1 MIEADKMTAQEREEL
16 TREIERGELEDKQRA
31 LNALIKALNF
41 TRAGCDV
48 EEIELADNGDTA
60 VIYFI
65 DGDCKRVNIQL
76 DSAIA
81 AIIEV
86 CKALI

>member
-1 MIEADKMTAQEREEL
+1 MTAQEREEL
-16 TREIERGELEDKQRA
+16 TRAIERGEHEDKQRA

-65 DGDCKRVNIQL
+65 DGGEKRVNIAI

-81 AIIEV
+81 TIIDV
-86 CKALI
+86 CKALM

>member
-16 TREIERGELEDKQRA
+16 TREIERGECEDKQLALDSLTIA
-31 LNALIKALNF
+31 LNY

-48 EEIELADNGDTA
+48 NDISLADNGDTA
-60 VIYFI
+60 VICFD
-65 DGDCKRVNIQL
+65 DGSCKCVNIHL

-81 AIIEV
+81 AIIDV
-86 CKALI
+86 CKALM

>member
-1 MIEADKMTAQEREEL
+1 METITID
-16 TREIERGELEDKQRA
+16 DKQRA
-31 LNALIKALNF
+31 LDTLTIALNY
-41 TRAGCDV
+41 TREGCNVKD
-48 EEIELADNGDTA
+48 INLADNGDTA
-60 VIYFI
+60 VICFD
-65 DGDCKRVNIQL
+65 DGSCKRVNIQL